1 MRGIG
6 RTISR
11 LSAARAVLAGAA
23 ILAGAALRPAHAEG
37 GSGKAIYPDETAM
50 AIPRI
55 QPPEGANG
63 VGLPQPLAPS
73 EAALVRRIFAL
84 QRRNQIPA
92 AIAETARLSDTS
104 LLGHIL
110 ADRYLGYPARV
121 SAPELTDWLG
131 RHADL
136 PDACAIYALLLKQLP
151 AGNKPPPAPSCPSL
165 ASASDP
171 MVAETVTSAAGAA
184 RTALARGRDASA
196 YRIGRAAFTKSGGK
210 DGQAAYIAGLAAWR
224 RGEFAG
230 AATLFEAASLTEN
243 AGPGLK
249 SGAAFWAARA
259 HLRKSG
265 GPDDQSWRPW
275 MLRAAEAP
283 QTLHGM
289 LARRMLGMRL
299 QASLHNPTLSEADVD
314 AIDATPQGRRAF
326 ALLQVG
332 QAGRAEAELR
342 LLWPQARRSP
352 PLSRALFLVAAAA
365 GLNDLASDI
374 SGTAEASGADLPM
387 PALHPRGGFWLDPAL
402 VYAVAHVES
411 NFDSHVVSGAGAHGL
426 MQLMPVAAN
435 AISRHPNASGIET
448 MLRDPGQNLRLGQ
461 QYLLYLS
468 HKDLAGDD
476 LLHVLASY
484 NSGPGAVQR
493 WDNAATNDPLLFIET
508 IPCSETRR
516 FVQHTLTNLW
526 LYAARFR
533 IAAPS
538 LDALASGTWPHFSPE
553 IRAQAPT
560 LH

>member
-23 ILAGAALRPAHAEG
+23 ILAGTALRPAHTESS
-37 GSGKAIYPDETAM
+37 SGPATHPDETAM

-55 QPPEGANG
+55 EPPAGANG

-73 EAALVRRIFAL
+73 EAALIRRIFAL
-84 QRRNQIPA
+84 QRRRQIPA

-110 ADRYLGYPARV
+110 ADRYLAHPDRAAAPA
-121 SAPELTDWLG
+121 LTEWLG
-131 RHADL
+131 RYAEL
-136 PDACAIYALLLKQLP
+136 PDACAIYSLLLKRLP
-151 AGNKPPPAPSCPSL
+151 QGVKPPPAPACPTL
-165 ASASDP
+165 ASSSDP
-171 MVAETVTSAAGAA
+171 MVAETVRGAA
-184 RTALARGRDASA
+184 KAARDAFVHGHDAAA
-196 YRIGRAAFTKSGGK
+196 YRLGRAEFTRSDGRN
-210 DGQAAYIAGLAAWR
+210 GQAAYVAGLAAWR
-224 RGEFAG
+224 GG
-230 AATLFEAASLTEN
+230 DVAAATTLFEAASLADD
-243 AGPGLK
+243 AGPGLRA
-249 SGAAFWAARA
+249 GAAFWAARA

-265 GPDDQSWRPW
+265 GPADQSWRPW

-299 QASLHNPTLSEADVD
+299 QASLRNPTLSQADVD

-332 QAGRAEAELR
+332 QSDRAEAELR
-342 LLWPQARRSP
+342 QLWQQAQNAP

-365 GLNDLASDI
+365 GLNDLATDI
-374 SGTAEASGADLPM
+374 SGTADAATVTLPI
-387 PALHPRGGFWLDPAL
+387 PALHPAGGFWLDPAL

-411 NFDSHVVSGAGAHGL
+411 NFDSSVMSGAGANGL
-426 MQLMPVAAN
+426 MQLMPKAVSM
-435 AISRHPNASGIET
+435 IWRHPDMPEIASL
-448 MLRDPGQNLRLGQ
+448 LRDPGQNLRMGQ
-461 QYLLYLS
+461 QYLVYLS

-484 NSGPGAVQR
+484 NSGPGAVQH
-493 WDNAATNDPLLFIET
+493 WAHLSADDPMMFIET
-508 IPCSETRR
+508 IPCDETRR
-516 FVQHTLTNLW
+516 FVQHTLMNLW

-533 IAAPS
+533 TPAPS
-538 LDALASGTWPHFSPE
+538 LDALASGEWPRFTPE
-553 IRAQAPT
+553 IRAQAHT